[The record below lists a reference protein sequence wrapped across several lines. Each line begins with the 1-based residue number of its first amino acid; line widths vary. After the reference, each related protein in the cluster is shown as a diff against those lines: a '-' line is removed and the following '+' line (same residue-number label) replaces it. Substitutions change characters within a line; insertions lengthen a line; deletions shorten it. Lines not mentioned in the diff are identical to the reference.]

1 MIFAT
6 LQLTC
11 DVKRDL
17 WNQSRGCNTRRR
29 EIVHSIEAWGE
40 WKLLLTAYVW
50 IIYYEEDVIVLDELN
65 IVIVVG
71 YVQK

>member
-17 WNQSRGCNTRRR
+17 WNQSRSHNTRRR

-65 IVIVVG
+65 IVM
-71 YVQK
+71 